1 MTRRC
6 LMLSLLLLFPL
17 AAAAQNCRPQLVL
30 EPPIADQWLLEQ
42 LAAGQGIRIP
52 FRIEIDA
59 NRDGCPFLVGFD
71 LVHSG
76 QITAH
81 VEQRPFSQPL
91 LDISASDPR
100 RLLSGVTG
108 DGLTVAFDLDL
119 VVTPGPNVSARR
131 LNIQLTQRAY
141 SGTDPANAVE
151 TDRVRERVSLDL
163 PAGASLIVDS
173 DAGEGTLG
181 SGPGFLALGDLVSGG
196 RGRARLTLVG
206 NVDVTLNVSALHGEL
221 VHTEFPEYTVPYS
234 LSLGG
239 AGNGGSMERRM
250 RPGES
255 TDLEVDVGELE
266 SMVAGDYQDILQ
278 ITITTD

>member
-6 LMLSLLLLFPL
+6 LLLSVLLLFPL

-42 LAAGQGIRIP
+42 LAAGQSIRIP
-52 FRIEIDA
+52 FRIEIET
-59 NRDGCPFLVGFD
+59 NRDACPFLVGFD

-100 RLLSGVTG
+100 RLLNGVTG
-108 DGLTVAFDLDL
+108 DGLPVAFDLDL

-141 SGTDPANAVE
+141 AGTDPANAVE
-151 TDRVRERVSLDL
+151 TDRVREHVRLDL

-173 DAGEGTLG
+173 DAGERALG
-181 SGPGFLALGDLVSGG
+181 SGPGFLALGDLVSGAHG
-196 RGRARLTLVG
+196 QARLTLVG
-206 NVDVTLNVSALHGEL
+206 NVDVTLNVTALHGRL
-221 VHTEFPEYTVPYS
+221 IHTEFPEYSVPYS

-239 AGNGGSMERRM
+239 VGGGSNLERRM

-255 TDLEVDVGELE
+255 TELDIDVGELE
-266 SMVAGDYQDILQ
+266 SLVAGDYQDVVQ

>member
-1 MTRRC
+1 MTRRGWI
-6 LMLSLLLLFPL
+6 LAALLFVPL
-17 AAAAQNCRPQLVL
+17 AASAQNCRPQLVL

-42 LAAGQGIRIP
+42 LAAGQDIRIP
-52 FRIEIDA
+52 FRIEVEA
-59 NRDGCPFLVGFD
+59 SRDGCPFLVGFD

-81 VEQRPFSQPL
+81 VEQRPFSPPL

-100 RLLSGVTG
+100 RLLSGITL
-108 DGLTVAFDLDL
+108 DDAPVAFDLDL
-119 VVTPGPNVSARR
+119 VVKPGPNVAARR

-141 SGTDPANAVE
+141 SGSDPASAVE
-151 TDRVRERVSLDL
+151 TDRVREHVQLDL

-173 DAGEGTLG
+173 DAGERTLG
-181 SGPGFLALGDLVSGG
+181 SGPGFLALGELISGAHG
-196 RGRARLTLVG
+196 SARLTLVG
-206 NVDVTLNVSALHGEL
+206 NVDVTLNVTALHGEL
-221 VHTEFPEYTVPYS
+221 IHTEFPEYTVPYS

-239 AGNGGSMERRM
+239 AGSGGNLELRM

-255 TDLEVDVGELE
+255 TDLDIDVGELE
-266 SMVAGDYQDILQ
+266 SLVAGDYQDVVL